1 MKFLALTPSSTS
13 TRGCPSSVA
22 AMEMR
27 FCRSRSVVFPI
38 STHSSPSL
46 GSTPPN
52 SLTGTVTPSPSEA
65 EISTQYPR
73 SDTPVNSAQRIRS
86 CAVNSLSCSKLI
98 L

>member
-1 MKFLALTPSSTS
+1 MALTPSKTA

-27 FCRSRSVVFPI
+27 FCRSRFCVLPI
-38 STHSSPSL
+38 STHSSPAL

-73 SDTPVNSAQRIRS
+73 REVPVNSAQRIRS
-86 CAVNSLSCSKLI
+86 CAVNSFSCSKVI